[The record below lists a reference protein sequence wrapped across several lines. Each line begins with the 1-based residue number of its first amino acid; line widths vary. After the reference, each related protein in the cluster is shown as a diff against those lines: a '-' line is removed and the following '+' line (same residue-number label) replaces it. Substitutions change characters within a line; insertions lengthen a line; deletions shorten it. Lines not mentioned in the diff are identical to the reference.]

1 MSDVAQNAEVPTEAP
16 AQADAPADTVL
27 TSSPEEATQTQSVDE
42 VAKDTEAPD
51 QKVEAEG
58 DEGKA
63 EKSADSDGEAE
74 GNDAPAIDYDA
85 LTVPDGF
92 EMDGQVL
99 EAAKPVLEELGITDQ
114 AQAQKLVDLFSGIQQ
129 QQAEAAAEALTKT
142 HDEWVNAIKSDWGS
156 SFDERLA
163 VAGKAVELGGDE
175 LREALAI
182 TGAGNHPAV
191 IKFFHRIGTAVSEDG
206 LVAGDAK
213 VSNKAPIEKRMYPS
227 MG

>member
-1 MSDVAQNAEVPTEAP
+1 MADVAQNAEVSSEVGAP
-16 AQADAPADTVL
+16 ANAAPDTVL
-27 TSSPEEATQTQSVDE
+27 TSSPEEATQPQSVDE
-42 VAKDTEAPD
+42 VAKETTAPD

-58 DEGKA
+58 DEGEA
-63 EKSADSDGEAE
+63 DKSATSDG
-74 GNDAPAIDYDA
+74 DPAVDYDA
-85 LTVPDGF
+85 LTVPEGF
-92 EMDGQVL
+92 EMDGRAL

-114 AQAQKLVDLFSGIQQ
+114 AQAQKLVDLFAGIQQ
-129 QQAEAAAEALTKT
+129 QQAEASAEALTKT
-142 HDEWVNAIKSDWGS
+142 HEEWVAAIKSDWGS

-191 IKFFHRIGTAVSEDG
+191 IKFFHRIGTAVSEDK
-206 LVAGDAK
+206 LVAGDMK
-213 VSNKAPIEKRMYPS
+213 VSSKAPLEKRLYTS